1 LERDIG
7 RSSINTA
14 LLIARLALGGVFL
27 VAGLSKLADRP
38 GSQPAVIDF
47 GVPTPL
53 KMLLPLA
60 EFAGAATL
68 IPSGSAATVGA

>member
-1 LERDIG
+1 MMDV
-7 RSSINTA
+7 T
-14 LLIARLALGGVFL
+14 LLSARLLPALVFL
-27 VAGLSKLADRP
+27 VASVAKLADRL

-60 EFAGAATL
+60 EFAVAATL
-68 IPSGSAATVGA
+68 IPSRGAATVPA

>member
-1 LERDIG
+1 MD
-7 RSSINTA
+7 TA
-14 LLIARLALGGVFL
+14 RLIARLALGGVFL

-53 KMLLPLA
+53 KILLPLA
-60 EFAGAATL
+60 ELAVAATL
-68 IPSGSAATVGA
+68 IPSGGAATVPA

>member
-1 LERDIG
+1 MMDV
-7 RSSINTA
+7 T
-14 LLIARLALGGVFL
+14 LLSARLLPALVFL
-27 VAGLSKLADRP
+27 VASVAKLADRP

-60 EFAGAATL
+60 EFAVAATL
-68 IPSGSAATVGA
+68 IPSRGAATVPA

>member
-1 LERDIG
+1 LTEI
-7 RSSINTA
+7 T
-14 LLIARLALGGVFL
+14 LLIARLLPALVFL
-27 VAGLSKLADRP
+27 VASAAKLADRP

-68 IPSGSAATVGA
+68 IPSRGAATVPA

>member
-27 VAGLSKLADRP
+27 VADLSKLADRP
-38 GSQPAVIDF
+38 GSRQALMDF
-47 GVPTPL
+47 SVPVPL
-53 KMLLPLA
+53 KILLPLA
-60 EFAGAATL
+60 DLAVAATL
-68 IPSGSAATVGA
+68 IPSRGAATVPA

>member
-1 LERDIG
+1 MTEI
-7 RSSINTA
+7 T
-14 LLIARLALGGVFL
+14 LLIARLLPALVFL
-27 VAGLSKLADRP
+27 VASAAKLADRP

-60 EFAGAATL
+60 EFAVAATLVPSRGAATV
-68 IPSGSAATVGA
+68 PA